1 MARGVERRNGA
12 ERGVGLRG
20 GVGRRGGVGLRGI
33 CFVQRGVGRAVKKD
47 LGNSTQTGL
56 GVIPKSKD
64 KVLIEWC
71 WYEGKA

>member
-56 GVIPKSKD
+56 GGTEK
-64 KVLIEWC
+64 L
-71 WYEGKA
+71 G